1 VLRGMQDRV
10 QQIVD
15 ELLSNAIADGRME
28 VVGDFAWHLP
38 LIVVGEMLDLPASDR
53 HKIRQWAIDIG
64 TLSGGSAAKMTENV
78 RAGHRSLFALRDHL
92 LGVFA
97 ERRGK
102 PTTDLMSALLNAETE
117 GGDRFTQDELI
128 FMTAQM
134 VFAGHETTANLIGTG
149 LGGLLSDRSQ
159 WEALC
164 ADPSLIAP
172 SVEELLRFC
181 SPAQAINRW
190 VSEETEVRG
199 VAIQPGDAV
208 MLMLGAANRDPE
220 HFENPEKL
228 DVRRRDF
235 KHVAFGLGPHYCLG
249 ASLNRL
255 ETTTAL
261 TTLVR
266 RFPEMR
272 LTEELKWAP
281 NWQFMGLSRL
291 PVDLGSDRG

>member
-1 VLRGMQDRV
+1 
-10 QQIVD
+10 
-15 ELLSNAIADGRME
+15 
-28 VVGDFAWHLP
+28 
-38 LIVVGEMLDLPASDR
+38 
-53 HKIRQWAIDIG
+53 
-64 TLSGGSAAKMTENV
+64 
-78 RAGHRSLFALRDHL
+78 
-92 LGVFA
+92 
-97 ERRGK
+97 
-102 PTTDLMSALLNAETE
+102 
-117 GGDRFTQDELI
+117 
-128 FMTAQM
+128 
-134 VFAGHETTANLIGTG
+134 